1 MNSPLQSK
9 LTLLKDYIFSLLTGY
24 QEDPPAGV
32 KLRDG
37 LHYNPYFP
45 GGAISMARP
54 IYDEQVDF
62 EDGTPNHTSQIA
74 KDVATFLAWASYPEH
89 DERKKMG
96 LKTVVI
102 LTATLGASLWWKRFK
117 WSYIKSKKIVYKPY
131 KGPEV

>member
-1 MNSPLQSK
+1 
-9 LTLLKDYIFSLLTGY
+9 
-24 QEDPPAGV
+24 
-32 KLRDG
+32 
-37 LHYNPYFP
+37 
-45 GGAISMARP
+45 MARP
-54 IYDEQVDF
+54 IYDEQVEY

-96 LKTVVI
+96 LKSVVI
-102 LTATLGASLWWKRFK
+102 LTAALGLSLWWKRFK